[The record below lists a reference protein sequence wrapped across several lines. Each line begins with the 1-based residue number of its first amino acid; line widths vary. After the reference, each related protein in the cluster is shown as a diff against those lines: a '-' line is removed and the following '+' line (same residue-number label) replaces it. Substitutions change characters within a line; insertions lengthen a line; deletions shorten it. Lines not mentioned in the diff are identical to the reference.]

1 MVKIK
6 GKDCR
11 PWIESTGI
19 RGGGV
24 CLEIEMEEFV

>member
-1 MVKIK
+1 MVKIQ
-6 GKDCR
+6 GKDCM

-24 CLEIEMEEFV
+24 CLEMEEFV